1 MLTSKLLVKFK
12 VAMLSYLMGMNWLA
26 NCHHHV
32 SDAFLR
38 TPVLFPTYGAAAFKI
53 QFVIGD

>member
-1 MLTSKLLVKFK
+1 
-12 VAMLSYLMGMNWLA
+12 MLSYLMGMNWLA